1 MQVDH
6 LQLKMGDRILV
17 DDLNWQI
24 AAGECWCVIRCNG
37 AGKSTFL
44 RSLAGLHPIAQGQ
57 ICLHGKSITEWPLAA
72 LARERAFL
80 PQGRSDAFGYRVIET
95 VLTARH
101 PYHESAY
108 WESAEDY
115 DIAYAALQTMD
126 VQDFAERDVRTLS
139 GGERQRVAIA
149 AVLAQDTPLLLLDE
163 PTAALDLAHQ
173 VSIMRLIGTLCR
185 DKNENTKSDK
195 SHDKQ
200 RSVVMVSH
208 DLNLVHSV
216 ATHAL
221 LLMGDGSWHAGKV
234 EDVLQAS
241 LLSACLGHP
250 IEIVQHGQRTIY
262 LAAGENE

>member
-1 MQVDH
+1 MRVDH
-6 LQLKMGDRILV
+6 LQLKIGSRILV

-24 AAGECWCVIRCNG
+24 ADGECWCVIGCNG
-37 AGKSTFL
+37 AGKSTLL
-44 RSLAGLHPIAQGQ
+44 RALVGLHPIQQGK
-57 ICLHGKSITEWPLAA
+57 ISLHGKPIAEWPLAA

-80 PQGRSDAFGYRVIET
+80 PQGRGDAFGYRVIET

-101 PYHESAY
+101 PHHASAY

-115 DIAYAALQTMD
+115 EIAYAALRAMD

-173 VSIMRLIGTLCR
+173 VGIMRLIGALCR
-185 DKNENTKSDK
+185 PETETKSVEK
-195 SHDKQ
+195 NIAK

-208 DLNLVHSV
+208 DLNLIHSV

-234 EDVLQAS
+234 SDVLQAP
-241 LLSACLGHP
+241 LLSACLGHT